1 MKETKFSGAFAWLA
15 VIMMVGVAFTGCVDS
30 DDDDDNA
37 APVIDAT
44 DYDGDGVKNEDD
56 PCPIDAEDKCDKAT
70 EVKGCIYSS
79 ADNYNPDANVDD
91 GSCVYSNEQTIE
103 IAGSSTVFPVASA
116 WAQEFMSNNPNYKIN
131 VAGGGSGAGA
141 SRICSTDADHVDIG
155 DMSRGWKSS
164 EAAVA
169 DNGYIYECL
178 DSEVTATQLQVAI
191 DGLSV
196 VVKRGGGA
204 DQCIA
209 DMGGL
214 SVAQLRW
221 IYSDWSE
228 SDLANHAEGG
238 LDMSSVTPSNDND
251 GVREWSDLSDS
262 PNCADSAVKLWGA
275 DSDSGTYE
283 YFGETVLCKNCFAG
297 KEGYDAEGFDDSRD
311 GGYQNSADDNVI
323 VTGVSGDDNAVG
335 YFGYA
340 YYEENAGVLNVV
352 SISPDEVGG
361 GNGDHVQPNAGTVGS
376 GEYSP
381 LARPIFMNVDK
392 AAWEKV
398 TPFLSFGFSKAG
410 MDLVASV
417 GYVALPPE
425 LLGDMLGRIADKGEG
440 KWTGIEL
447 YKDTDGDGIY
457 DKDDL
462 CVNDATNTC
471 PNAQTGSKTIEI
483 AGSSTVYPVATAWAQ
498 KFMEANTQYT
508 INVAGGG
515 SGAGASR
522 ICSTDADHVD
532 IGDMSRGWKSSEAA
546 VAEDGYTY
554 ECLDSE
560 VSATQ
565 LQVAIDG
572 LSVVVK
578 RGGDAD
584 KCAIAMGGLSVAQ
597 LRWIYSDWSESD
609 LANNAEG
616 GLDMSSVT
624 PSNDNDGV
632 REWSDL
638 SDSPDCA
645 DSAIKLWGADSD
657 SGTYEYFGETVLC
670 KNCFAGKSGYP
681 AEGFDD
687 SRDGGYQNSAD
698 DNVIVNGVYGDDNAI
713 GYFGYAYYEENADK
727 LNVVSISP
735 DEVGGGNDDHVTPSA
750 GTVGSGEYSP
760 LARPIFMNVDNTQWS
775 LVSSFLQFGFSAQGA
790 ELVAEVGY
798 VPIPGYLVAEMSRRI
813 AEAGSHGGKITPD
826 CSGANFDIAGS
837 STVFPVASAWA
848 QEYMKRCSGKD
859 ITIAGGG
866 SGAGAS
872 RMCST
877 DSDHVQIGD
886 MSRGWKSSEAAVS
899 EDGYTYDCLDSEVSA
914 TQLQVAIDGL
924 SVVVKRGGDA
934 DKCIA
939 AMGGLSVAQLRWIY
953 SDWSESDL
961 ANHAE
966 GGLDMSSVTPSNDN
980 DGVREWSDLSDSS
993 DCADSAIKLW
1003 GADSDSGTYE
1013 YFGETVF
1020 CKNCFA
1026 GKSGY
1031 DAEGFDNSRDG
1042 GYQNS
1047 ADDNVIVEGVSGDD
1061 NAVGYFGYAYYEEN
1075 AAVLNVVSIS
1085 PDEVGG
1091 GNDDHV
1097 EPNAGTV
1104 GSGEYSPLARP
1115 IFMNVDNSAWEDV
1128 SGFLNFGFSAVGSH
1142 MVAEV
1147 GYVPLPSYLNNEM
1160 TRRIAEAG
1168 THGGKF
1174 YVECR
1179 GLDGKTIEIAGSST
1193 VYPVA
1198 SAWAQAFQV
1207 YCDAQGSNVN
1217 INVAGGGSGAG
1228 ASRICSTD
1236 TDHVDIGDMS
1246 RGWKTSEA
1254 TVGADGYTYSC
1265 LDSEVTA
1272 TQLQVAIDGLSVV
1285 VKRGGEADQCIAAMG
1300 GLSVAQLRW
1309 IYSDWS
1315 ETDLAEHAEGGLDMS
1330 SVTPSND
1337 NDGVREWSDLSDSAD
1352 CADSAIKLWGADSD
1366 SGTYEYFG
1374 ETVFCKNCFAG
1385 KSGYDSE
1392 GFDNSRDGGY
1402 QNSADDNV
1410 IVEGVSGD
1418 GMAIGYFGYAYYEEN
1433 AAVLNVVAISGDE
1446 VGGGST
1452 DYPYVTP
1459 SSETVASGEYA
1470 PLARPIFMNVDNSA
1484 WDLVLPFM
1492 QYGFYKHVGS
1502 DLVAEVG
1509 YVALTGDNLAT
1520 MKHRIE
1526 TASA

>member
-1 MKETKFSGAFAWLA
+1 MC
-15 VIMMVGVAFTGCVDS
+15 IRDS
-30 DDDDDNA
+30 
-37 APVIDAT
+37 
-44 DYDGDGVKNEDD
+44 
-56 PCPIDAEDKCDKAT
+56 
-70 EVKGCIYSS
+70 
-79 ADNYNPDANVDD
+79 
-91 GSCVYSNEQTIE
+91 
-103 IAGSSTVFPVASA
+103 
-116 WAQEFMSNNPNYKIN
+116 
-131 VAGGGSGAGA
+131 
-141 SRICSTDADHVDIG
+141 
-155 DMSRGWKSS
+155 
-164 EAAVA
+164 
-169 DNGYIYECL
+169 
-178 DSEVTATQLQVAI
+178 
-191 DGLSV
+191 
-196 VVKRGGGA
+196 
-204 DQCIA
+204 
-209 DMGGL
+209 
-214 SVAQLRW
+214 
-221 IYSDWSE
+221 
-228 SDLANHAEGG
+228 
-238 LDMSSVTPSNDND
+238 
-251 GVREWSDLSDS
+251 
-262 PNCADSAVKLWGA
+262 
-275 DSDSGTYE
+275 
-283 YFGETVLCKNCFAG
+283 
-297 KEGYDAEGFDDSRD
+297 
-311 GGYQNSADDNVI
+311 
-323 VTGVSGDDNAVG
+323 
-335 YFGYA
+335 
-340 YYEENAGVLNVV
+340 
-352 SISPDEVGG
+352 
-361 GNGDHVQPNAGTVGS
+361 
-376 GEYSP
+376 
-381 LARPIFMNVDK
+381 
-392 AAWEKV
+392 
-398 TPFLSFGFSKAG
+398 
-410 MDLVASV
+410 
-417 GYVALPPE
+417 
-425 LLGDMLGRIADKGEG
+425 
-440 KWTGIEL
+440 
-447 YKDTDGDGIY
+447 
-457 DKDDL
+457 
-462 CVNDATNTC
+462 
-471 PNAQTGSKTIEI
+471 
-483 AGSSTVYPVATAWAQ
+483 
-498 KFMEANTQYT
+498 
-508 INVAGGG
+508 
-515 SGAGASR
+515 
-522 ICSTDADHVD
+522 
-532 IGDMSRGWKSSEAA
+532 
-546 VAEDGYTY
+546 
-554 ECLDSE
+554 
-560 VSATQ
+560 
-565 LQVAIDG
+565 
-572 LSVVVK
+572 
-578 RGGDAD
+578 
-584 KCAIAMGGLSVAQ
+584 
-597 LRWIYSDWSESD
+597 
-609 LANNAEG
+609 
-616 GLDMSSVT
+616 
-624 PSNDNDGV
+624 
-632 REWSDL
+632 
-638 SDSPDCA
+638 
-645 DSAIKLWGADSD
+645 
-657 SGTYEYFGETVLC
+657 
-670 KNCFAGKSGYP
+670 
-681 AEGFDD
+681 
-687 SRDGGYQNSAD
+687 
-698 DNVIVNGVYGDDNAI
+698 
-713 GYFGYAYYEENADK
+713 
-727 LNVVSISP
+727 
-735 DEVGGGNDDHVTPSA
+735 
-750 GTVGSGEYSP
+750 
-760 LARPIFMNVDNTQWS
+760 
-775 LVSSFLQFGFSAQGA
+775 
-790 ELVAEVGY
+790 
-798 VPIPGYLVAEMSRRI
+798 
-813 AEAGSHGGKITPD
+813 
-826 CSGANFDIAGS
+826 
-837 STVFPVASAWA
+837 
-848 QEYMKRCSGKD
+848 
-859 ITIAGGG
+859 
-866 SGAGAS
+866 
-872 RMCST
+872 
-877 DSDHVQIGD
+877 
-886 MSRGWKSSEAAVS
+886 
-899 EDGYTYDCLDSEVSA
+899 
-914 TQLQVAIDGL
+914 
-924 SVVVKRGGDA
+924 
-934 DKCIA
+934 
-939 AMGGLSVAQLRWIY
+939 
-953 SDWSESDL
+953 
-961 ANHAE
+961 
-966 GGLDMSSVTPSNDN
+966 
-980 DGVREWSDLSDSS
+980 
-993 DCADSAIKLW
+993 
-1003 GADSDSGTYE
+1003 
-1013 YFGETVF
+1013 
-1020 CKNCFA
+1020 
-1026 GKSGY
+1026 
-1031 DAEGFDNSRDG
+1031 
-1042 GYQNS
+1042 
-1047 ADDNVIVEGVSGDD
+1047 D

>member
-1 MKETKFSGAFAWLA
+1 
-15 VIMMVGVAFTGCVDS
+15 MMVGVAFTGCVDS

-56 PCPIDAEDKCDKAT
+56 PCPIDAEDKCDQAT

-204 DQCIA
+204 DMCIA

-262 PNCADSAVKLWGA
+262 PNCADSAV
-275 DSDSGTYE
+275 
-283 YFGETVLCKNCFAG
+283 
-297 KEGYDAEGFDDSRD
+297 
-311 GGYQNSADDNVI
+311 
-323 VTGVSGDDNAVG
+323 
-335 YFGYA
+335 
-340 YYEENAGVLNVV
+340 
-352 SISPDEVGG
+352 
-361 GNGDHVQPNAGTVGS
+361 
-376 GEYSP
+376 
-381 LARPIFMNVDK
+381 
-392 AAWEKV
+392 
-398 TPFLSFGFSKAG
+398 
-410 MDLVASV
+410 
-417 GYVALPPE
+417 
-425 LLGDMLGRIADKGEG
+425 
-440 KWTGIEL
+440 
-447 YKDTDGDGIY
+447 
-457 DKDDL
+457 
-462 CVNDATNTC
+462 
-471 PNAQTGSKTIEI
+471 
-483 AGSSTVYPVATAWAQ
+483 
-498 KFMEANTQYT
+498 
-508 INVAGGG
+508 
-515 SGAGASR
+515 
-522 ICSTDADHVD
+522 
-532 IGDMSRGWKSSEAA
+532 
-546 VAEDGYTY
+546 
-554 ECLDSE
+554 
-560 VSATQ
+560 
-565 LQVAIDG
+565 
-572 LSVVVK
+572 
-578 RGGDAD
+578 
-584 KCAIAMGGLSVAQ
+584 
-597 LRWIYSDWSESD
+597 
-609 LANNAEG
+609 
-616 GLDMSSVT
+616 
-624 PSNDNDGV
+624 
-632 REWSDL
+632 
-638 SDSPDCA
+638 
-645 DSAIKLWGADSD
+645 KLWGADSD

-750 GTVGSGEYSP
+750 GTVGSGQYSP

-813 AEAGSHGGKITPD
+813 AEAGSHGGKIAPD

-848 QEYMKRCSGKD
+848 QEYMERCSGKD

-961 ANHAE
+961 AN
-966 GGLDMSSVTPSNDN
+966 
-980 DGVREWSDLSDSS
+980 
-993 DCADSAIKLW
+993 
-1003 GADSDSGTYE
+1003 
-1013 YFGETVF
+1013 
-1020 CKNCFA
+1020 
-1026 GKSGY
+1026 
-1031 DAEGFDNSRDG
+1031 
-1042 GYQNS
+1042 
-1047 ADDNVIVEGVSGDD
+1047 
-1061 NAVGYFGYAYYEEN
+1061 
-1075 AAVLNVVSIS
+1075 
-1085 PDEVGG
+1085 
-1091 GNDDHV
+1091 
-1097 EPNAGTV
+1097 
-1104 GSGEYSPLARP
+1104 
-1115 IFMNVDNSAWEDV
+1115 
-1128 SGFLNFGFSAVGSH
+1128 
-1142 MVAEV
+1142 
-1147 GYVPLPSYLNNEM
+1147 
-1160 TRRIAEAG
+1160 
-1168 THGGKF
+1168 
-1174 YVECR
+1174 
-1179 GLDGKTIEIAGSST
+1179 
-1193 VYPVA
+1193 
-1198 SAWAQAFQV
+1198 
-1207 YCDAQGSNVN
+1207 
-1217 INVAGGGSGAG
+1217 
-1228 ASRICSTD
+1228 
-1236 TDHVDIGDMS
+1236 
-1246 RGWKTSEA
+1246 
-1254 TVGADGYTYSC
+1254 
-1265 LDSEVTA
+1265 
-1272 TQLQVAIDGLSVV
+1272 
-1285 VKRGGEADQCIAAMG
+1285 
-1300 GLSVAQLRW
+1300 
-1309 IYSDWS
+1309 
-1315 ETDLAEHAEGGLDMS
+1315 HAEGGLDMS

-1526 TASA
+1526 TASAQIQT